1 MLSTVQASLGFTD
14 LAVPVQEK
22 TIALSHFNRDPQ
34 LPFSIEDCFGDPDV
48 EYFRSV
54 LPERIM
60 VYILLVA
67 IQNTPVSFSVSLAE

>member
-14 LAVPVQEK
+14 LAVP
-22 TIALSHFNRDPQ
+22 
-34 LPFSIEDCFGDPDV
+34 DCFGDPDV